1 MSTVMTLPFPWLA
14 QNDSSDESSDS
25 GHASWHSSDS
35 LIVSRGSHRIGYTER
50 MCVTGL
56 DADQSECSAPLL
68 VWGRD
73 ISADGVSFTHKR
85 PMPHRHVQ
93 MLVPLALG
101 LEALI
106 VRLTWCRYVGR
117 REYVS
122 GGYFVRPANVP
133 SSAPEDWDT
142 LDEA

>member
-1 MSTVMTLPFPWLA
+1 MTLPFPWLA
-14 QNDSSDESSDS
+14 EDDSSDDSLDS
-25 GHASWHSSDS
+25 GYASWHSSES

-68 VWGRD
+68 VRGRD
-73 ISADGVSFTHKR
+73 ISADGVLFTHQR

-93 MLVPLALG
+93 MLVPLASG
-101 LEALI
+101 LESVI
-106 VRLTWCRYVGR
+106 VRLTWCRYAGSGA
-117 REYVS
+117 YVS
-122 GGYFVRPANVP
+122 GGYFVRQANVP
-133 SSAPEDWDT
+133 PSAPEDWDT